1 MIRLI
6 RSSLMYKL
14 IVVITAIISCIM
26 IMMGGFSYVK
36 SSEAIKSDAE
46 KFSSQILK
54 QADLNISRYYKEYM
68 NIFILIGGNQEF
80 IRWMQASPEDKYSLY
95 NTSAIIEKNVV
106 FSYLHYRPEILSV
119 VMYNENGIQQ
129 NYLGD
134 WSDPAG
140 KLSSSYRLE
149 DSIDLSQISGG
160 STMNRIVRVS
170 HSYIDLKNKIN
181 PLIVMTF
188 VKKYQFHDRTAYIAV
203 DVSLGPT
210 IEILNEIQ
218 LGYGAKSMI
227 VDKQGTIISHPDQTQ
242 ILQPLP
248 KDILNQVVESSNSGT
263 LYLDQ
268 LGEVVFF
275 EEIADS
281 DHSKIVVT
289 LPIENLTKSAAEI
302 RNMTIVLF
310 IVGIVTAFVSIL
322 LASTSVARR
331 IRDLRQSM
339 RYTEFGNFNHRV
351 QVIGQDE
358 LTDLARAFNRLLE
371 RLQGKIEEA
380 TEYRILQ
387 QEAVLSALQSQ
398 INSHFLYN
406 ALESINSL
414 SHVRNQPDIAQIAIS
429 LSKMLRYTSN
439 YTETYVTLQ
448 SELEHLQHY
457 LYIIGVL
464 YGESVSY
471 RLEIDESTIE
481 APCLKAILQP
491 IVENSIKHGLET
503 VSSVLD
509 IVVKVEREGDALV
522 KITCMDNGG
531 GFPEEKLLELQQDL
545 KGNPLDN
552 QLKKMK
558 RIGLLNVHYRLRML
572 SEHDR
577 VGLSIQNRSGG
588 GAEVAVTIPLR

>member
-1 MIRLI
+1 MIKQI
-6 RSSLMYKL
+6 RSRLMYKL
-14 IVVITAIISCIM
+14 IVVFAVIISCIM

-36 SSEAIKSDAE
+36 SSQAIKSDAE
-46 KFSSQILK
+46 KFSSQILR
-54 QADLNISRYYKEYM
+54 QADLNISRYYKEYT

-80 IRWMQASPEDKYSLY
+80 IRWMQADPKDKYSLY
-95 NTSAIIEKNVV
+95 NTSSIIEKNVV
-106 FSYLHYRPEILSV
+106 LSYLHYRPEILSV
-119 VMYNENGIQQ
+119 VMYNENGVQQ

-134 WSDPAG
+134 WADPAG
-140 KLSSSYRLE
+140 RLISSYKLK
-149 DSIDLSQISGG
+149 DNIDLSQISGN
-160 STMNRIVRVS
+160 STINRMVRVS
-170 HSYIDLKNKIN
+170 HSYADLNNKIN

-188 VKKYQFHDRTAYIAV
+188 VKKYQFHDHIAYIAV

-227 VDKQGTIISHPDQTQ
+227 VDKQGTIIAHPDQSQ
-242 ILQPLP
+242 ILKPLP
-248 KDILNQVVESSNSGT
+248 RDILNQVESSSSGT
-263 LYLDQ
+263 LYLKQ

-275 EEIADS
+275 EEIGDS
-281 DHSKIVVT
+281 DQSKIVVT

-310 IVGIVTAFVSIL
+310 IVGIVTAFVSIV
-322 LASTSVARR
+322 LASTSVTRR

-339 RYTEFGNFNHRV
+339 RYTEYGNFNHRV
-351 QVIGQDE
+351 QVIGHDE
-358 LTDLARAFNRLLE
+358 LSDLARGFNRLLA

-439 YTETYVTLQ
+439 YTETFVTLQ
-448 SELEHLQHY
+448 NELEHLRHY
-457 LYIIGVL
+457 LFIIGVL
-464 YGESVSY
+464 YGESVHY
-471 RLEIDESTIE
+471 RFDIDESMIE

-491 IVENSIKHGLET
+491 IVENSIKHGLQT
-503 VSSVLD
+503 ALSDLD
-509 IVVKVEREGDALV
+509 IVVQVKREGESFV
-522 KITCMDNGG
+522 KITCLDNGG
-531 GFPEEKLLELQQDL
+531 GFPEEKLFELQQAL
-545 KGNPLDN
+545 MSNPLNN

-558 RIGLLNVHYRLRML
+558 RIGLLNVHYRLCML
-572 SEHDR
+572 SEHDQ
-577 VGLSIQNRSGG
+577 VGLTIRNRSGG